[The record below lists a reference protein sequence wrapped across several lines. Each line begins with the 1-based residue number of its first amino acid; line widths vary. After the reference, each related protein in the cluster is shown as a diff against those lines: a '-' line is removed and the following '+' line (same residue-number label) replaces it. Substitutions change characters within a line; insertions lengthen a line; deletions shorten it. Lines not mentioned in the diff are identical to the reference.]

1 MRSQIKI
8 NQMTNWMNHVLEP
21 GSGVSVE
28 DRTKIV
34 MIFSD
39 AFNQIEPIYDKYHN
53 VQEHPQGN
61 EAAALLAAM
70 ILGMMKQAG
79 ADPPKGDDDG
89 EDRTT

>member
-1 MRSQIKI
+1 
-8 NQMTNWMNHVLEP
+8 
-21 GSGVSVE
+21 
-28 DRTKIV
+28 

-39 AFNQIEPIYDKYHN
+39 AFNQIEPIYDKYHK

-61 EAAALLAAM
+61 EAAALIAAM